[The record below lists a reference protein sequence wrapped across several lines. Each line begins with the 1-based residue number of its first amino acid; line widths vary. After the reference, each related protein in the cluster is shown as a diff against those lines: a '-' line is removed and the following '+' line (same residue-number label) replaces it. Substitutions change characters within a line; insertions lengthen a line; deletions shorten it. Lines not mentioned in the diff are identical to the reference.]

1 MYEYKCKV
9 LNVVDGDTVDCEIDL
24 GFFIKKTERIR
35 LRGIDTPEL
44 NSKDPVERG
53 SAGMAKSRVQELAP
67 HVTLIKTH
75 LDKSDKY
82 GRLLGIL
89 FIEDDPVSVNDKL
102 VTEGLAVPYMV

>member
-24 GFFIKKTERIR
+24 GFHIKKTDRIR
-35 LRGIDTPEL
+35 LLGINTPEL
-44 NSKDPVERG
+44 NSKDPGERDN
-53 SAGMAKSRVQELAP
+53 AGIAKKRVQDLAP
-67 HVTLIKTH
+67 LVTLIKTH

-82 GRLLGIL
+82 GRLLGTL
-89 FIEDDPVSVNDKL
+89 FIEGDPVSVNDKL